1 MRLKTTGGME
11 MSVFDQIFNRKKP
24 LQQTRHTPE
33 TSVQDMEEEDP
44 EEEGESLDSDTALQ
58 DSDPENPEEEKE
70 YEIVERE
77 ILPAKIICPDCGGIT
92 LEGLEFCDKCGG
104 ELQ

>member
-1 MRLKTTGGME
+1 MVIN
-11 MSVFDQIFNRKKP
+11 MSYFKKLFNRKRLSRDLDK
-24 LQQTRHTPE
+24 L
-33 TSVQDMEEEDP
+33 EEEAFL
-44 EEEGESLDSDTALQ
+44 EEEY
-58 DSDPENPEEEKE
+58 EEESEDSKSANQANESEDLEDNEPEE

>member
-1 MRLKTTGGME
+1 
-11 MSVFDQIFNRKKP
+11 MSFIDTLLYRKKHNKA
-24 LQQTRHTPE
+24 QRTASKTE
-33 TSVQDMEEEDP
+33 SVSGAEDLTEDP
-44 EEEGESLDSDTALQ
+44 EDEITNEYDSAPLKEDAALEEDS
-58 DSDPENPEEEKE
+58 EVE
-70 YEIVERE
+70 YEVVERE

>member
-1 MRLKTTGGME
+1 
-11 MSVFDQIFNRKKP
+11 MSFIKK
-24 LQQTRHTPE
+24 LLHGK
-33 TSVQDMEEEDP
+33 EEDP
-44 EEEGESLDSDTALQ
+44 KEAMKEVNSSEDSEAD
-58 DSDPENPEEEKE
+58 DPDKE

-77 ILPAKIICPDCGGIT
+77 ILPAKMICPDCGGIT